1 MQVHYHHPVATR
13 ESTARPRPYSL
24 ARRQQQSNRKRAK
37 ILTAARA
44 QLESK
49 GFVDFSLES
58 IARSSGVT
66 RQTIYNLFGSR
77 SGLLEALF
85 DQLAISGGME
95 RMRSVMQQTDPES
108 ALADFVE
115 VFCGF
120 WSKDRLLTRRIHGI
134 AAIDPEF
141 GAAVEARNRRR
152 QAAAARIVS
161 MFDRANP
168 ARITQD
174 QSQRAITL
182 WALTSFEFFD
192 ALTEATGSQE
202 EATRL
207 VHEQASK
214 ALTSG

>member
-1 MQVHYHHPVATR
+1 MAC
-13 ESTARPRPYSL
+13 PRPYSL
-24 ARRQQQSNRKRAK
+24 ARRQQQSDGKRAK
-37 ILTAARA
+37 ILSAARA

-108 ALADFVE
+108 ALADFVD

-120 WSKDRLLTRRIHGI
+120 WSKDRLLIRRVHGI

-161 MFDRANP
+161 LLDGANA
-168 ARITQD
+168 ARTAEKPSD
-174 QSQRAITL
+174 RAITL

-207 VHEQASK
+207 VHEQVSK
-214 ALTSG
+214 ALTSP

>member
-1 MQVHYHHPVATR
+1 V
-13 ESTARPRPYSL
+13 
-24 ARRQQQSNRKRAK
+24 ARRQQQSDRKRTK

-58 IARSSGVT
+58 IARNSGVT

-95 RMRSVMQQTDPES
+95 RMRSVMQQTDPAS
-108 ALADFVE
+108 VLADFVD

-120 WSKDRLLTRRIHGI
+120 WSKDRLLIRRIHGI

-161 MFDRANP
+161 LLDGANV
-168 ARITQD
+168 ARTAQKTSD
-174 QSQRAITL
+174 RAITL
-182 WALTSFEFFD
+182 WALTAFEFFD

-207 VHEQASK
+207 VHEQVSK
-214 ALTSG
+214 ALTSR

>member
-1 MQVHYHHPVATR
+1 
-13 ESTARPRPYSL
+13 L
-24 ARRQQQSNRKRAK
+24 ARRQQQSDRKRAK

-58 IARSSGVT
+58 IARNSGVT
-66 RQTIYNLFGSR
+66 RQTVYNLFGSR
-77 SGLLEALF
+77 SGLLEAVF

-95 RMRSVMQQTDPES
+95 RMRSVMQQTDPAS
-108 ALADFVE
+108 ALADFVD

-120 WSKDRLLTRRIHGI
+120 WSKDRLLIRRIHGI

-161 MFDRANP
+161 LLDGANA
-168 ARITQD
+168 ARTAEKP
-174 QSQRAITL
+174 SNRAITL
-182 WALTSFEFFD
+182 WALTAFEFFD

-207 VHEQASK
+207 VHEQVSK
-214 ALTSG
+214 ALISR

>member
-1 MQVHYHHPVATR
+1 MQVHYHHHVATR
-13 ESTARPRPYSL
+13 ESMACPRPYSL
-24 ARRQQQSNRKRAK
+24 ARRQQQSDRKRTK

-66 RQTIYNLFGSR
+66 RQTVYNLFGSR
-77 SGLLEALF
+77 SGLLEGLF

-95 RMRSVMQQTDPES
+95 RMRSVMQQTDPGS
-108 ALADFVE
+108 ALADFVD

-120 WSKDRLLTRRIHGI
+120 WSKDRLLIRRIHGI

-141 GAAVEARNRRR
+141 GTAVEARNRRR

-168 ARITQD
+168 ARTTQD

-207 VHEQASK
+207 VHEQVSK

>member
-1 MQVHYHHPVATR
+1 
-13 ESTARPRPYSL
+13 L
-24 ARRQQQSNRKRAK
+24 ARRQQQSDRKRTK
-37 ILTAARA
+37 ILSAARA

-108 ALADFVE
+108 ALADFVD

-120 WSKDRLLTRRIHGI
+120 WSKDRLLIRRVHGI

-161 MFDRANP
+161 LLDGANA
-168 ARITQD
+168 ARTAEKPSD
-174 QSQRAITL
+174 RAITL

-207 VHEQASK
+207 VHEQVSK
-214 ALTSG
+214 ALTSP

>member
-1 MQVHYHHPVATR
+1 
-13 ESTARPRPYSL
+13 L
-24 ARRQQQSNRKRAK
+24 ARRQQQSDRKRTK

-49 GFVDFSLES
+49 GFVDFSMES
-58 IARSSGVT
+58 IAHSSGVT

-85 DQLAISGGME
+85 DQLGISGGME
-95 RMRSVMQQTDPES
+95 RMRSVMQQTNPES
-108 ALADFVE
+108 ALAAFVD

-120 WSKDRLLTRRIHGI
+120 WSKDRLLIRRVHGI

-161 MFDRANP
+161 LLDGANAARTAEKPSDR
-168 ARITQD
+168 T
-174 QSQRAITL
+174 ITL
-182 WALTSFEFFD
+182 WALTAFEFFD

-207 VHEQASK
+207 VHEQVSK
-214 ALTSG
+214 ALTSR